1 MHWVR
6 EANLEHRIEKI
17 IALKYN
23 RLVRKA
29 KYLKKPL
36 DPKIVNTTEQ
46 IEPGSLKMTIQ
57 PNLSITRK
65 YLIFHCLIVTINGR
79 YLL

>member
-29 KYLKKPL
+29 KYFKKPL

-46 IEPGSLKMTIQ
+46 IENRMTENDYTTEFIH
-57 PNLSITRK
+57 N
-65 YLIFHCLIVTINGR
+65 
-79 YLL
+79 